1 MNEGKKQKEKNI
13 EVKAAKNLL
22 KELFINLLLNIPFP
36 AFAYISIYPNPYTY
50 TSTSCRNDAHRA
62 WQTMK
67 IGE

>member
-1 MNEGKKQKEKNI
+1 MNEGKKQKGKNV
-13 EVKAAKNLL
+13 EVKAAENFL

-36 AFAYISIYPNPYTY
+36 AFASISF
-50 TSTSCRNDAHRA
+50 RNNAHRA

>member
-1 MNEGKKQKEKNI
+1 MNEGKKQKGKNV
-13 EVKAAKNLL
+13 EVNAAENFL

-36 AFAYISIYPNPYTY
+36 PFASI
-50 TSTSCRNDAHRA
+50 SCRNDAHRA